1 MTEDSKLWIRNE
13 AESSRLGLRPECA
26 EAIPGNWVGLE
37 MLPLGSSLRAGD
49 GFGFITT
56 DRGTHDLR
64 APAAM
69 RILEVN
75 QQAIENPNLVKLS
88 PTGLGW
94 LMLVKLDETVVV

>member
-1 MTEDSKLWIRNE
+1 M
-13 AESSRLGLRPECA
+13 RPEKDGVKLGINPDFA
-26 EAIPGNWVGLE
+26 QSIEGNWVGLE
-37 MLPLGSSLRAGD
+37 LLPAGTSLRAGD

-64 APAAM
+64 APAGM

-94 LMLVKLDETVVV
+94 LVIASGLEV